1 MCRPKHWQIHKE
13 LLPNSAAL
21 QNFLDF
27 LRSLNC
33 FTTLPFCSHQLCSQQ
48 QQKVVFTQK
57 ERPET
62 WLQMMLL
69 CPCWIC
75 LLTCVVK
82 FFCPQVA
89 QIAAFKK
96 KCWNSLSFTKKG
108 KFNHYLVT
116 HMLIANLSITI
127 SICGTS
133 RDRNPWER
141 LQWQVDWTPRNALW
155 IKRRATSLALTLSVT
170 KRRPTNKV
178 DQPKSM
184 RFRCPQ
190 HNIS

>member
-1 MCRPKHWQIHKE
+1 MSFSPQKPDALHSTRQWSVSRNMFLMCRPKHWQIHKE

-116 HMLIANLSITI
+116 HMLLESHHHHHHHHDHYQKQPLF
-127 SICGTS
+127 
-133 RDRNPWER
+133 RERNV
-141 LQWQVDWTPRNALW
+141 LQ
-155 IKRRATSLALTLSVT
+155 
-170 KRRPTNKV
+170 
-178 DQPKSM
+178 
-184 RFRCPQ
+184 
-190 HNIS
+190 